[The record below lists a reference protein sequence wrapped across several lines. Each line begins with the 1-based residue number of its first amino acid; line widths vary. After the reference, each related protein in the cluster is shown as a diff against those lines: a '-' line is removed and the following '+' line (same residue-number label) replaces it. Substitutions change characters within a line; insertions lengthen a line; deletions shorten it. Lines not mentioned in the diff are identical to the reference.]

1 MMWSKAFLL
10 VAFLGLAQEVSAQ
23 GVLDDFPPLDP
34 DQVSVLWSAQIEPT
48 NLANSQG
55 VGRGNCAI
63 LTPDQKSL
71 LTTSVRGTVTAYSAL
86 KGEKEWEYDPDVAGG
101 TILRSH
107 SCVVFPPNA
116 VDPYMV
122 YSVVENESSVS
133 AVT

>member
-10 VAFLGLAQEVSAQ
+10 AFLGLSQASAQ
-23 GVLDDFPPLDP
+23 ILDP
-34 DQVSVLWSAQIEPT
+34 GQESKLWSAQIEPS

-63 LTPDQKSL
+63 LTPDQKL
-71 LTTSVRGTVTAYSAL
+71 LIVTSIRGTVTAYNAL
-86 KGEKEWEYDPDVAGG
+86 DGKDEWTYNPTIGGG
-101 TILRSH
+101 TLLRSS

-122 YSVVENESSVS
+122 YSVVENESSVD

>member
-1 MMWSKAFLL
+1 MWSKAFLL
-10 VAFLGLAQEVSAQ
+10 AFLGFAQISAQ
-23 GVLDDFPPLDP
+23 LLDP
-34 DQVSVLWSAQIEPT
+34 DQVRVLWSAQIEEK

-63 LTPDQKSL
+63 LSPNQKYL
-71 LTTSVRGTVTAYSAL
+71 ITTSIRGTVTAYDAL
-86 KGEKEWEYDPDVAGG
+86 KGDKKWDYDPTVDGG

-122 YSVVENESSVS
+122 YSVVQNENSVN
-133 AVT
+133 AAT